1 MSQTLKIVQTAAKLL
16 ADWIVPDTCVLCH
29 LPLARPWAET
39 AALEDHLCAH
49 CRTAVTLN
57 LQSCRHC
64 AMPLPADQTVCGR
77 CIVSPLADYTL
88 VPVLHEHYGAYLIKR
103 LKFHQGEREAKALC
117 GFMLTAIRLSYATE
131 ESLPDYLVPVPI
143 ASKTMLSR
151 GYNQAYWLAQP
162 LGRQLDI
169 PILNGSFK
177 RRNGP
182 AQRTQT
188 RAARM
193 RMPADTFT
201 ARRSIQL
208 KKQLAQ
214 RHIAIVD
221 DVLTTGSTVR
231 LLTNKLRQAGAR
243 RVDVWAATRA

>member
-1 MSQTLKIVQTAAKLL
+1 
-16 ADWIVPDTCVLCH
+16 
-29 LPLARPWAET
+29 
-39 AALEDHLCAH
+39 
-49 CRTAVTLN
+49 
-57 LQSCRHC
+57 
-64 AMPLPADQTVCGR
+64 
-77 CIVSPLADYTL
+77 
-88 VPVLHEHYGAYLIKR
+88 
-103 LKFHQGEREAKALC
+103 
-117 GFMLTAIRLSYATE
+117 
-131 ESLPDYLVPVPI
+131 
-143 ASKTMLSR
+143 MLSR

-193 RMPADTFT
+193 RTPADTFT
-201 ARRSIQL
+201 ARRYVHL
-208 KKQLAQ
+208 KQQLAQ